1 MEETVPRRLM
11 EIVDAS
17 LAFLPHGRQ
26 TAISLE
32 LADPSPSAAQAPP
45 VPAPAPMDSGASEH
59 DTEATALAEAEP
71 ASMGTG
77 DEPSPA
83 GTLHAVLPLNSLS
96 SLLLACGQST
106 SSPDVSLGDMVG
118 STLTVETDG
127 EGAVATVGDPGG
139 LRSCDAMPRVA
150 LEQWHQWRPADPAA
164 EALASCAD
172 LWRAGH
178 ETR

>member
-1 MEETVPRRLM
+1 MPRRLM

-32 LADPSPSAAQAPP
+32 LACPSPAETQAPP
-45 VPAPAPMDSGASEH
+45 ASAPMDNHAGEH
-59 DTEATALAEAEP
+59 DAEATVPAEAEP

-83 GTLHAVLPLNSLS
+83 GTLHAVLPLSSLS
-96 SLLLACGQST
+96 SLLLACGQSMA
-106 SSPDVSLGDMVG
+106 SPDVSLGDMVG

-127 EGAVATVGDPGG
+127 EGAVATVSDPGG
-139 LRSCDAMPRVA
+139 LRSCEAMPPVT
-150 LEQWHQWRPADPAA
+150 LEQWQQWQPADPGGN
-164 EALASCAD
+164 
-172 LWRAGH
+172 AGPLH
-178 ETR
+178 